1 MSVYKT
7 KSDDGCETTNVDFGS
22 GKIGIG
28 INDKY
33 GCGTMHVVL
42 FKLDNAHPLGEVCRN
57 EDEAWKNCTNCVS
70 LNFPTKEAID
80 NFINV
85 LTDYKKE
92 QFA

>member
-7 KSDDGCETTNVDFGS
+7 KSDDGCETTNIDFGS

-42 FKLDNAHPLGEVCRN
+42 FQLDNAHPLGDGNVVQNARRVYTIRKRAARATAEH
-57 EDEAWKNCTNCVS
+57 T
-70 LNFPTKEAID
+70 FP
-80 NFINV
+80 
-85 LTDYKKE
+85 
-92 QFA
+92 